1 MSADTTPGSTP
12 TPPPPGN
19 PSVGRPIQPEHLY
32 KAVGLFILGL
42 LFYSFFDPI
51 SRVLLVVYAAAIV
64 AVALNVIVGLVPGY
78 RGLMS
83 ALLGVAIFA
92 AFSALLWFGIP
103 AIAEQMRGLTAE
115 LPRIRALITQWGDW
129 LQQRTGINIEII
141 GDSVVDSALEDAQ
154 ILGRARSVGEAI
166 LFPLLIII
174 GAIFA
179 VARPNER
186 LLSPLLHAVPRDRRD
201 SFRELFVLLGQRLKG
216 WVRGTLLAM
225 VAVGLLTT
233 IGLWIIG
240 VRFALLLGL
249 ISGLFEIIPILGPWV
264 AGALA
269 VGVALLD
276 DPTKA
281 LYVAIL
287 MIVIQQVESNLIT
300 PVVMSRAAQ
309 VHPFITLFSLL
320 FFGSFFGFLG
330 VILAVP
336 LVILVWTVVEVLW
349 VDRAIGAEGDQ
360 IEPVVREE

>member
-1 MSADTTPGSTP
+1 MSASATPGSTP
-12 TPPPPGN
+12 TPPPAGGP
-19 PSVGRPIQPEHLY
+19 PVGGPVQPEHLY
-32 KAVGLFILGL
+32 KAAGLLILGL

-51 SRVLLVVYAAAIV
+51 SRVLLVVYAATIV
-64 AVALNVIVGLVPGY
+64 AVALNVIVGLVPGR

-83 ALLGVAIFA
+83 GLLGVAIFA
-92 AFSALLWFGIP
+92 AFGALLWFGIP
-103 AIAEQMRGLTAE
+103 ALAEQMRGLTAE
-115 LPRIRALITQWGDW
+115 LPRIRALIAQLGEW
-129 LQQRTGINIEII
+129 LQDRTGLNIEII
-141 GDSVVDSALEDAQ
+141 GDSILDTAVADAE
-154 ILGRARSVGEAI
+154 ILGRARSVAEAI
-166 LFPLLIII
+166 LLPLLILI
-174 GAIFA
+174 GGIFA

-201 SFRELFVLLGQRLKG
+201 SFRELFVLLGERLKG
-216 WVRGTLLAM
+216 WVRGTLMAM
-225 VAVGLLTT
+225 VAVGILTT
-233 IGLWIIG
+233 VGLWIIG

-249 ISGLFEIIPILGPWV
+249 ISGLFEIIPILGPWA

-269 VGVALLD
+269 VGVAILD

-281 LYVAIL
+281 LYAAIL
-287 MIVIQQVESNLIT
+287 MIVIQQIESNLIM
-300 PVVMSRAAQ
+300 PVVMARAAQ

-349 VDRAIGAEGDQ
+349 VDRAIGAEGDL